1 MLLQHNFLFSI
12 EILLQAIVERYLTT
26 SYCVTVIYEKPIQLI
41 SALQFR
47 YIKYNDSID
56 FFSSILDA
64 SETGCSDYIVGIR
77 EPQRFM
83 KAFDKVVHIGN
94 TRRSDRKLIFFPHLF
109 ALDGKDDRQKFLD
122 VLKMKESKYIANI
135 LIVLPSVKTKDCD
148 IYELFTHKFVGLV
161 HDQAIQLDIWN
172 SCSAKFEKNAD
183 LFPIDISNLRGKV
196 VRVSCFTYKPYVLL
210 DLDSDLVPNG
220 RTGVEMKLV
229 DEFCRWVNCT
239 VELVRA
245 DEEEWGIVYENF
257 TGLGVLGNLVEDDAD
272 IGITALYSWYE
283 AYLYMDFSIPCI
295 RTAITCIAPSPRL
308 LASWT
313 MPLLPFTIYMWIG
326 LIFAF
331 LYASLALFIAQGFSA
346 NNIFF
351 TTFGIMITQ
360 SQSESSLKSWR
371 IRSIVGWMMLTG
383 LVLDNAYSGGLAST
397 FTVPKYE
404 SSIDTIQDMVDRRL
418 EWGAT
423 HDAWI
428 FSLLSSQDPMIKKL
442 IQQFRTYDF
451 ETLKK
456 KSFTRELAFSIEK
469 LPAGYFAI
477 GEYVSE
483 QAVRDLSIM
492 LEDFYYEQCIVM
504 ARKSSPYTSKLND
517 HIGRLHESG
526 LLLAWETQIAM
537 QHLNYAVQ
545 LGVKLSRSKHDVES
559 VEALSLRQVVG
570 IFIIYGISATFS
582 ILTFCGEIIVV
593 RNQKKT
599 IIL

>member
-12 EILLQAIVERYLTT
+12 EILLQAIVDRYLTT

-183 LFPIDISNLRGKV
+183 LFPIDISNLQGKV

-272 IGITALYSWYE
+272 IGIT
-283 AYLYMDFSIPCI
+283 
-295 RTAITCIAPSPRL
+295 ITCIAPSPRL

-346 NNIFF
+346 KNIFF

-469 LPAGYFAI
+469 LPA
-477 GEYVSE
+477 
-483 QAVRDLSIM
+483 
-492 LEDFYYEQCIVM
+492 
-504 ARKSSPYTSKLND
+504 
-517 HIGRLHESG
+517 
-526 LLLAWETQIAM
+526 
-537 QHLNYAVQ
+537 VQ

-559 VEALSLRQVVG
+559 VEALSLRHV
-570 IFIIYGISATFS
+570 
-582 ILTFCGEIIVV
+582 VV
-593 RNQKKT
+593 RTKSA
-599 IIL
+599 